1 MVSNSQD
8 EDNCHFG
15 GVPTAFA
22 ILSECAT
29 LSVRF
34 KEGNMELEQWIAVY
48 SAASQ
53 SAASRERSLWSVFA
67 GGLIASSL
75 LLTILAI
82 VVALT
87 ATDLSLVFGIG
98 IAALGLTV
106 CLIWALIQYTLLH
119 ECLHWQR
126 LLRSVESQFAG
137 AEFHRSLDRL
147 SKGEELCIPS
157 ASRICDEWNS
167 EAAKFPWLI
176 RIVPQL
182 TTLWVPAV
190 FIAGFV
196 AFLIGISIR

>member
-1 MVSNSQD
+1 
-8 EDNCHFG
+8 
-15 GVPTAFA
+15 
-22 ILSECAT
+22 
-29 LSVRF
+29 
-34 KEGNMELEQWIAVY
+34 MELEQWIAVY

-87 ATDLSLVFGIG
+87 ATDFGLVFGIG
-98 IAALGLTV
+98 IASLGLAV
-106 CLIWALIQYTLLH
+106 CLVWALIQYKLLH
-119 ECLHWQR
+119 ECQHWQR

-137 AEFHRSLDRL
+137 AEFYRSLDRL
-147 SKGEELCIPS
+147 SKGEELCVPA
-157 ASRICDEWNS
+157 ASRICNEWNS

-182 TTLWVPAV
+182 TTLWVPIL
-190 FIAGFV
+190 FMAGFS
-196 AFLIGISIR
+196 AFLIGIWIN